1 VRLFERFF
9 HGLTPQV
16 ADTGPNPIET
26 HSLENRPTVFASEII
41 TGLSSLVFGKVSFTE
56 DEEYRAFQF
65 KLLCV
70 IATTSWLLGGLLIVS
85 ANLGVN
91 AMESNHLYPAVAFT
105 MVTFALWLLLRGK
118 PHRYL
123 LVAWSYESLFM
134 AMYIWVL
141 FLVPNDELRVLF
153 AVVNVA
159 VVYILLGQRPGVTIT
174 LISVVGLPV
183 ANHFLKAP
191 YSPNALAS
199 LLIGVTYFGVLFYA
213 YSDRSISH
221 FHRMREYNEALHR
234 LAMRDS
240 LTGVYNTRAY
250 YAECARLIRL
260 AERQGS
266 TFAVLF
272 IDLDHFKAINDK
284 YGHSSGDSVL
294 KAVAESL
301 EAGIRSSDP
310 VGRVGGEEFSV
321 FLFGAQLQSAFE
333 LAERL
338 RALIEALMPEVGNG
352 QRVKITASI
361 GVAESGEG
369 RQSIEA
375 IQHIADQAMYLAKQ
389 AGRNRVSSIGWRA
402 DGVAVDHCQRY
413 FQSLKGVEFEPG
425 RST

>member
-1 VRLFERFF
+1 M
-9 HGLTPQV
+9 
-16 ADTGPNPIET
+16 ET
-26 HSLENRPTVFASEII
+26 HSLEHRPAVFASKVI
-41 TGLSSLVFGKVSFTE
+41 TRLSLLVFGKVSFTE

-85 ANLGVN
+85 ASLGVN

-105 MVTFALWLLLRGK
+105 MATFALWLLLRGK
-118 PHRYL
+118 PQRYL
-123 LVAWSYESLFM
+123 LVAWSYESQFM
-134 AMYIWVL
+134 ATYLWVL
-141 FLVPNDELRVLF
+141 FLVPNDELRVVF

-174 LISVVGLPV
+174 LVSIVGLPV

-199 LLIGVTYFGVLFYA
+199 LLIGVAYFGVLFYA

-250 YAECARLIRL
+250 YAECDRLIQL
-260 AERQGS
+260 AERQGI
-266 TFAVLF
+266 TYAVLF
-272 IDLDHFKAINDK
+272 VDLDHFKAINDK
-284 YGHSSGDSVL
+284 HGHATGDRVL
-294 KAVAESL
+294 KAVAASL
-301 EAGIRSSDP
+301 EAGIRGSDP

-333 LAERL
+333 LAEKL
-338 RALIEALMPEVGNG
+338 RARIEALLPEVGNG
-352 QRVKITASI
+352 QQVKITASI
-361 GVAESGEG
+361 GVAESGDG

-389 AGRNRVSSIGWRA
+389 AGRNRVSSIATGERK
-402 DGVAVDHCQRY
+402 DG
-413 FQSLKGVEFEPG
+413 S
-425 RST
+425 

>member
-1 VRLFERFF
+1 M
-9 HGLTPQV
+9 
-16 ADTGPNPIET
+16 ET
-26 HSLENRPTVFASEII
+26 HSVENQPTVFASEVINR
-41 TGLSSLVFGKVSFTE
+41 LSSLVFGKVSFTE
-56 DEEYRAFQF
+56 NEEYRAFQF

-85 ANLGVN
+85 ASLGVN

-105 MVTFALWLLLRGK
+105 MATFALWLLLRGK
-118 PHRYL
+118 PQRYL
-123 LVAWSYESLFM
+123 LVAWSYESQFM
-134 AMYIWVL
+134 ATYIWVL
-141 FLVPNDELRVLF
+141 FLVPNDELRVVF

-174 LISVVGLPV
+174 LVSAVGLPV

-199 LLIGVTYFGVLFYA
+199 LLIGVAYFGVIFYA

-240 LTGVYNTRAY
+240 LTGIYNARAY
-250 YAECARLIRL
+250 YAECNRMIRL
-260 AERQGS
+260 AERQS
-266 TFAVLF
+266 TPFAVLF
-272 IDLDHFKAINDK
+272 VDLDHFKSINDK
-284 YGHSSGDSVL
+284 HGHAAGDRVL
-294 KAVAESL
+294 KAVAEGL
-301 EAGIRSSDP
+301 EAGIRDSDP

-361 GVAESGEG
+361 GVAECSEG
-369 RQSIEA
+369 KQSIEA
-375 IQHIADQAMYLAKQ
+375 IQHVADQAMYLAKQ
-389 AGRNRVSSIGWRA
+389 AGRNRVCCIGVGERT
-402 DGVAVDHCQRY
+402 
-413 FQSLKGVEFEPG
+413 E
-425 RST
+425 

>member
-1 VRLFERFF
+1 M
-9 HGLTPQV
+9 
-16 ADTGPNPIET
+16 ET
-26 HSLENRPTVFASEII
+26 HSLENRPTVFASEVI
-41 TGLSSLVFGKVSFTE
+41 TRLSSLVFGKVSFTE

-85 ANLGVN
+85 ASLGVN

-105 MVTFALWLLLRGK
+105 MATFALWLLLRGK
-118 PHRYL
+118 PQRYL
-123 LVAWSYESLFM
+123 LVAWSYESQFM
-134 AMYIWVL
+134 ATYIWVL
-141 FLVPNDELRVLF
+141 FLVPNDELRVVF

-174 LISVVGLPV
+174 LASVVGLPV

-199 LLIGVTYFGVLFYA
+199 LLIGVAYFGVLFYA

-221 FHRMREYNEALHR
+221 FHRMREYNEALHC
-234 LAMRDS
+234 LAMHDS
-240 LTGVYNTRAY
+240 LTGIYNARAY
-250 YAECARLIRL
+250 YAECDRLIRL
-260 AERQGS
+260 AERQS
-266 TFAVLF
+266 TPFAVLF
-272 IDLDHFKAINDK
+272 VDLDHFKAINDK
-284 YGHSSGDSVL
+284 HGHAAGDRVL

-301 EAGIRSSDP
+301 EAGIRDSDP

-338 RALIEALMPEVGNG
+338 CALIEALMPEVGNG

-361 GVAESGEG
+361 GVAECSEG

-389 AGRNRVSSIGWRA
+389 AGRNRVCWIGVGERT
-402 DGVAVDHCQRY
+402 
-413 FQSLKGVEFEPG
+413 E
-425 RST
+425 